1 MASIE
6 DYFFSSCD
14 TERIENVFLGAVL
27 SNDIMELTSEE
38 KERARENIGAGK
50 EDRNITILGYYN
62 VPGEL
67 PEFPEV
73 GDVYAVGYS
82 EPYNIYIWDG
92 VHNCWVDNGP
102 LETATDLIDD
112 TSDDAMHA
120 FSSSKI
126 YQILDELTIDTA
138 HLANDSVVT
147 SKIVDNAV
155 SIVDT
160 AVIHKRTDS
169 NDISPWVADTTSNA
183 APYTQEIVVASILA
197 DDSPIIDVS
206 PSSVDYT
213 SVANQ
218 INAWSEIYRI
228 ETLPNGGGL
237 KVYAHYP
244 TQVDITIKIMCVRK

>member
-14 TERIENVFLGAVL
+14 TERIEKVFLGAVL

-38 KERARENIGAGK
+38 KEIARSNIGAGK
-50 EDRNITILGYYN
+50 EDRSLTILGYYN

-67 PEFPEV
+67 PAFPAP
-73 GDVYAVGYS
+73 GDIYAVGYS

-102 LETATDLIDD
+102 METATDLIDD
-112 TSDDAMHA
+112 TSNDAKHA

-126 YQILDELTIDTA
+126 YQILNDLIITTDHIDDDA
-138 HLANDSVVT
+138 VIA
-147 SKIVDNAV
+147 SKIEDHSV
-155 SIVDT
+155 SIIET
-160 AVIHKRTDS
+160 ATIKKRTSTSDL
-169 NDISPWVADTTSNA
+169 SPWVADATSGA
-183 APYTQEIVVASILA
+183 APYTQEVSVAAILA
-197 DDSPIIDVS
+197 DDTPIIDVS
-206 PSSVDYT
+206 PTTNNYT

-218 INAWSEIYRI
+218 LNAWAEIYRI

-244 TQVDITIKIMCVRK
+244 TQVNIRINIMCVRK